1 MPYHTSLSYL
11 LWYYFLPFVH
21 HPSRH
26 REQLTGRGCFRRRT
40 RHVVWWYDTKWYHTI
55 PYISTENTVQCW
67 SSELAPKTNRGQR
80 HHRGGLSSTPLQ
92 SPAGKINHRR
102 SFDSFFS
109 AFEVVLSPEKLAKGK
124 RTACLSLNVGEAG
137 TRGAPIIITCAITSQ
152 CHTPQASLPRN
163 IVRL

>member
-1 MPYHTSLSYL
+1 MVP
-11 LWYYFLPFVH
+11 P
-21 HPSRH
+21 
-26 REQLTGRGCFRRRT
+26 C
-40 RHVVWWYDTKWYHTI
+40 HTI
-55 PYISTENTVQCW
+55 PAYHTYYGIIFCRSYSTPHAIVSSSQDGVVFGGERVMWFGGTFLRRTPYSVG

-109 AFEVVLSPEKLAKGK
+109 VFEVVLSPEKLAKGK

-152 CHTPQASLPRN
+152 CHTPRASLPRN